1 MLTIVTVSVTS
12 VSSFVVY
19 VFIFRGH
26 NQKVVKKHQL
36 INTDL
41 VIYSATLWGLMK
53 KKNATGVLRSA
64 ILNPTGIFNFKSD
77 QFSIACIA
85 VGTSEI

>member
-1 MLTIVTVSVTS
+1 MLTISTVSVTS

-26 NQKVVKKHQL
+26 NQKVVKKHLL

-41 VIYSATLWGLMK
+41 VIYTNYSATLWGLMK
-53 KKNATGVLRSA
+53 KKMLLEYCVL
-64 ILNPTGIFNFKSD
+64 
-77 QFSIACIA
+77 QF
-85 VGTSEI
+85 